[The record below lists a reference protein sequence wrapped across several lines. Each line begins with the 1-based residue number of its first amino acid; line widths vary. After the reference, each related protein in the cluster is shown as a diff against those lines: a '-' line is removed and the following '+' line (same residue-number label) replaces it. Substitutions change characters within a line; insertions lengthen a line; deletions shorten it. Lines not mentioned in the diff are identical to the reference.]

1 MASVK
6 TLNVTSASTQ
16 TLKVRLTH
24 TYFRQPTNA
33 KLTAFGGYFVSESG
47 DYIVGEALFFGTPDK
62 QKTELKNFQDKYT
75 PGSAWQ
81 FRRMQAKAK
90 GSKYHSAPHP
100 VTINLTHKNM
110 TAKSLSA
117 TEAQNLPSEAEPRM
131 TAGDV
136 LGLSRDQLLDVHGR
150 AAEIK
155 RDLKQKDSYI
165 SELHICDEQGRILQI
180 NFWDKDRG
188 VISETEKGDV
198 VYIFHA
204 WLTKEQS
211 GGIHL
216 TASSTTVVAKAGG
229 SLPGA
234 ARLNA
239 LDIASMTTSTL
250 STAGNTTDYKT
261 GRAMWCN
268 LSVLEYMSGF
278 QKELPEQLFE
288 APSCTVAL
296 LDADPDHLCAKGTD
310 RIYAKASIHD
320 STGSVQAYLT
330 ESSALALAESDS
342 KASFLDAVST
352 DAVNFPRARL
362 RLRYATSKDGKE
374 AGAPPS
380 FAVVCAEPRTFD
392 TATPTTFIPSE
403 DRLLPAK
410 LTWLSMSPTGR
421 LAINP
426 AGNGAPTLTSGA
438 LVLLRGVRDPTVTSI
453 DDGFAIVNTVRDAME
468 ESKDDTWS
476 ASTTAIVS
484 KLPRYSIPRKHVAL
498 AHITHISV
506 DAKELLLSEVWA
518 VPEAASFPQ
527 WQKELNFAQA
537 GLNEPPATMKRKRD
551 PISFQHACD
560 EIFTNTKKR
569 YAPSFGSAE
578 E

>member
-6 TLNVTSASTQ
+6 TLNVTNASPQ

-90 GSKYHSAPHP
+90 DSKYHSAPHP

-150 AAEIK
+150 VAEIK

-165 SELHICDEQGRILQI
+165 SELHICDDQ
-180 NFWDKDRG
+180 
-188 VISETEKGDV
+188 
-198 VYIFHA
+198 
-204 WLTKEQS
+204 
-211 GGIHL
+211 GIHL

-239 LDIASMTTSTL
+239 LDIASMATSTL
-250 STAGNTTDYKT
+250 SAAGNATDYKT

-278 QKELPEQLFE
+278 QKELPEQLSE

-296 LDADPDHLCAKGTD
+296 LDTDPDHLCAKGTD
-310 RIYAKASIHD
+310 RIYAKASMHD

-453 DDGFAIVNTVRDAME
+453 DDGFAIVNAVRDAME

-476 ASTTAIVS
+476 APTTAIVS

-498 AHITHISV
+498 AHITHINV

-578 E
+578 EVEA